1 MSKTVPFSS
10 EASMSVTGIFVLLH
24 SDMMNGDLMLISL
37 TFFPPASSRT
47 ALMKDFVSEVWLSSP
62 KSHRT
67 NRSCVG
73 LILFRASSFVRRCF
87 FCFCPMYDSL
97 VSAYEYRG
105 DRLFYAFSNVYGTY
119 ENKACRYDYRFTISS
134 RMSETARNAPPAMKR
149 CAVPC
154 FLFFRDWM

>member
-105 DRLFYAFSNVYGTY
+105 DRLFYAFSRNVMR
-119 ENKACRYDYRFTISS
+119 CFFTFPFFLFPLYFLHGFRHYSFLPHAG
-134 RMSETARNAPPAMKR
+134 RKTAD
-149 CAVPC
+149 VPC
-154 FLFFRDWM
+154 